1 MTPRNISDPI
11 AYYINLFADF
21 FSSCF
26 HLLKSIEF
34 LGTDLLS
41 FTISIL
47 ILGALFPLLF
57 SLVRSASRSGSSSR
71 DYNPNAKFNPKN
83 NDSGDS

>member
-1 MTPRNISDPI
+1 MTPRDISDPI
-11 AYYINLFADF
+11 AYFINLFAGF
-21 FSSCF
+21 FASCF
-26 HLLKSIEF
+26 QFLKSIEF
-34 LGTDLLS
+34 LRTDLLS
-41 FTISIL
+41 FSVSIL

-71 DYNPNAKFNPKN
+71 DYKSKSKSTSK